1 VLSQSFGYP
10 FSLVPRQGNLL
21 PRRLKGVKLTP
32 MQRLANVLA
41 LTGGSLAVIS
51 VGTVYLLQSR
61 WVWQAYWGFFY
72 SRTNRALLLASL
84 LLFLAFVLK
93 RFGDRMSA
101 RATSTFR
108 VISIGFLFMTGV
120 FIIAFAVEVKRKL
133 ETEPIRAETKYKFT
147 FDGISTN
154 AAVWTKFLA
163 ELKDK
168 PNVHALE
175 IGSFEGRSALWFLT
189 NILTHET
196 ASITCVDLF
205 FDPIDS
211 TFDSNVKASGLSR
224 KVIKLKGDSKIVVRN
239 LNKKFDLVYID
250 GSHVAKDV
258 LIDAVLAW
266 DLVKPGGIIV
276 FDDYGFRRSFDDNQ
290 STALI
295 PRPAIDAFLMA
306 FRHHIDVLYQ
316 DYQVIV
322 RKKPEP
328 DLGPENIL
336 VRLKSLFF

>member
-1 VLSQSFGYP
+1 M
-10 FSLVPRQGNLL
+10 
-21 PRRLKGVKLTP
+21 K
-32 MQRLANVLA
+32 RLANILA
-41 LTGGSLAVIS
+41 LTGGCLAIIA
-51 VGTVYLLQSR
+51 VGTVYLLQGQ
-61 WVWQAYWGFFY
+61 WVWGAYWGFFY

-93 RFGDRMSA
+93 RFGDRFSA
-101 RATSTFR
+101 RLNSTLR
-108 VISIGFLFMTGV
+108 VISIGSLFVTGV
-120 FIIAFAVEVKRKL
+120 FIIAFAIDFKSKL
-133 ETEPIRAETKYKFT
+133 ETEPITAETKYKFT

-163 ELKDK
+163 EFKDK
-168 PNVHALE
+168 PSVHALE

-196 ASITCVDLF
+196 SSITCVDLF

-224 KVIKLKGDSKIVVRN
+224 KVIKLKGDSKVVVRN
-239 LNKKFDLVYID
+239 LDRKFDLVYID

-258 LIDAVLAW
+258 LVDAVLAW
-266 DLVKPGGIIV
+266 DLVKPGGIII
-276 FDDYGFRRSFDDNQ
+276 FDDYGFRRKFDDNQ

-306 FRHHIDVLYQ
+306 FRHHIDVLHQ

-322 RKKPEP
+322 RKKTEP
-328 DLGPENIL
+328 DLGPENTL
-336 VRLKSLFF
+336 VRIKSLFF

>member
-1 VLSQSFGYP
+1 M
-10 FSLVPRQGNLL
+10 
-21 PRRLKGVKLTP
+21 K
-32 MQRLANVLA
+32 RLANVLA
-41 LTGGSLAVIS
+41 LTGGFLAVIA

-72 SRTNRALLLASL
+72 SRTNRALLLAGL

-93 RFGDRMSA
+93 WFAHR
-101 RATSTFR
+101 TSTRSSLTLR
-108 VISIGFLFMTGV
+108 VISIAFLFVTGV
-120 FIIAFAVEVKRKL
+120 FIIGYAIEVKRKL
-133 ETEPIRAETKYKFT
+133 EIEPIPAETKYKFT

-154 AAVWTKFLA
+154 AAVWRKFLA
-163 ELKDK
+163 EFKDK

-211 TFDSNVKASGLSR
+211 TFDSNVKVSGLSR
-224 KVIKLKGDSKIVVRN
+224 KIIKLKGDSKIVVRN
-239 LNKKFDLVYID
+239 LDKKFDLVYID

-258 LIDAVLAW
+258 LMDAVLAW
-266 DLVKPGGIIV
+266 DLIKPGGIIM

-328 DLGPENIL
+328 DLEPENML